1 MTEIIGYICALFIGL
16 ILGLTGGGGSILT
29 VPVLVYIMGFEP
41 VMGAGYSLFIVGTTS
56 AFGSFLN
63 FKKGIVEVK
72 TALLFAIPSF
82 TSVFLTRK
90 FIVPAIPEILFENKD
105 IILSKNTFLMVLFA
119 VVMFIAALSML
130 KKLPP
135 KKTAIEVEPNILF
148 SIIKIMLLG
157 ILIGLIGA
165 GGGFLIIPALILIV
179 KLPIRKAI
187 GTALLIISLNSIIG
201 FLGDIGNFHLD
212 WPFLITFSFIAIIG
226 ISLGIYLSKFV
237 AEKQLKTGFGWFVLA
252 MAIFIITK
260 ELFFTL

>member
-1 MTEIIGYICALFIGL
+1 MIEIIGYVCALVIGL

-29 VPVLVYIMGFEP
+29 VPVLVYIMGFDA

-72 TALLFAIPSF
+72 TALIFAVPSF

-90 FIVPAIPEILFENKD
+90 FIVPAIPKVLFENQYFLLTKD
-105 IILSKNTFLMVLFA
+105 TFLMILFA
-119 VVMFIAALSML
+119 IVMFIASLAML
-130 KKLPP
+130 KKLPS
-135 KKTAIEVEPNILF
+135 KKSEDHSNPNILL
-148 SIIKIMLLG
+148 SILKIMVLG

-165 GGGFLIIPALILIV
+165 GGGFLIIPALIIMV

-187 GTALLIISLNSIIG
+187 GTSLLIISLNSIIG

-212 WPFLITFSFIAIIG
+212 WPFLITFSCIAIIG
-226 ISLGIYLSKFV
+226 ISLGIHLSKFV